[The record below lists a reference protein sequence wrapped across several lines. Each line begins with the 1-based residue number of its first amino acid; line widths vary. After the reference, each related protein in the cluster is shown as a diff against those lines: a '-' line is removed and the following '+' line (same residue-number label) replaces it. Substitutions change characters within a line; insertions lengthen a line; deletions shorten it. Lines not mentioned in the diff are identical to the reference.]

1 MARADAVILG
11 GTGFAVRAA
20 DAHNGGIHKRRHLKA
35 SFGFATW
42 RDGRV
47 GFAAVALGPESPA
60 GGPAFIPLAE
70 AAKSCGAPGRG
81 AGAIADKAC
90 PTRDNIGWCVANG
103 VDPVIPV
110 RINTSSRPR
119 GAE

>member
-1 MARADAVILG
+1 VILG

-60 GGPAFIPLAE
+60 GGPAFILLAE

-81 AGAIADKAC
+81 AGAPGTGAFHGGLRAGGHGVTFRGRGGEIVAGYF
-90 PTRDNIGWCVANG
+90 PMPRDF
-103 VDPVIPV
+103 
-110 RINTSSRPR
+110 S
-119 GAE
+119 